1 MMTDNETTMQRL
13 LSLVQAGERASD
25 RDSRMDV
32 DVDGVEEE
40 LLSGCVIRNSTLSS
54 QLYARCFAT

>member
-32 DVDGVEEE
+32 DVDGVEEA

-54 QLYARCFAT
+54 QLYACCFAM